1 MDENK
6 NKKRTLLMTE
16 GRPLSLLLQFT
27 PPLLMSILIN
37 QVYGIVDTALV
48 GRYLGKQ
55 ALAGVGSTGSLN
67 FLVMGLVVGI
77 CNGFMIPIAQRF
89 GAKQEVELRKTIRAG
104 IRVGIGLAII
114 MTLIASLIAKPV
126 LLLMNTPSNI
136 LPSAYQ
142 YICIIF
148 WGIPV
153 TIAANL
159 SSGLIRTL
167 GDSKTPLLLA
177 GISTVTNIFL
187 DIILVTVFHWG
198 VSGAALA
205 TILSQVLTAVFS
217 LIHIKH
223 HLQFVL
229 PKANEAGPSRQHI
242 LLLLY
247 QGVPMGLQYSVT
259 AIGGLILQ
267 AAVNGL
273 GEDVVA
279 AVAACGRVTGFLFCP
294 FDALGTAMTV
304 YAGQNMGA
312 NLIRRIRE
320 GLRDAI
326 LMGAI
331 YAVFAILI
339 LIFGGKYLLL
349 MFIDP
354 SETETIN
361 LGIIYLRYAA
371 AFCLC
376 LLLVN
381 TIRFVI
387 QGMGYAG
394 ISVLSGLSELVAR
407 ALAALLL
414 VPGIGFAGVC
424 LANPTAWMFAD
435 VFLIAVYTIL
445 MKKHHGFGS
454 GITAENK

>member
-1 MDENK
+1 
-6 NKKRTLLMTE
+6 MTE

-27 PPLLMSILIN
+27 PPILMSILIN

-67 FLVMGLVVGI
+67 FLIMGLVTGI

-89 GAKQEVELRKTIRAG
+89 GAGQEEDLRKTVRAS

-114 MTLIASLIAKPV
+114 MTLIASLIARPV
-126 LLLMNTPSNI
+126 LILMNTPGNI
-136 LPSAYQ
+136 LSLAYG
-142 YICIIF
+142 YIRIIF

-167 GDSKTPLLLA
+167 GDSRTPLLVS
-177 GISTVTNIFL
+177 GISTVTNILL
-187 DIILVTVFHWG
+187 DIIMVTVFHLG

-205 TILSQVLTAVFS
+205 TVLSQVLTAVFCMV
-217 LIHIKH
+217 HIRK
-223 HLQFVL
+223 HLQIVL
-229 PKANEAGPSRQHI
+229 PRADEAGPTRQHI

-267 AAVNGL
+267 AAVNSL

-279 AVAACGRVTGFLFCP
+279 AVAAGGRVSGVLFCP
-294 FDALGTAMTV
+294 FDALGTALTV

-312 NLIRRIRE
+312 NQIRRIRK

-326 LMGAI
+326 LMGAV
-331 YAVFAILI
+331 YAVFAIVI
-339 LIFGGKYLLL
+339 LVLGGRYLLQ
-349 MFIDP
+349 MFINP

-394 ISVLSGLSELVAR
+394 ISVLSGLSELIAR
-407 ALAALLL
+407 ALASLML
-414 VPGIGFAGVC
+414 VPRIGFAGVC
-424 LANPTAWMFAD
+424 LANPTAWVFAD
-435 VFLIAVYTIL
+435 VFLIVVYTIL
-445 MKKHHGFGS
+445 IKKHNGFGTDIAS
-454 GITAENK
+454 GHKHKPL

>member
-1 MDENK
+1 
-6 NKKRTLLMTE
+6 
-16 GRPLSLLLQFT
+16 
-27 PPLLMSILIN
+27 MSILIY

-67 FLVMGLVVGI
+67 FLVMGLVSGI

-89 GAKQEVELRKTIRAG
+89 GAGQESELRKIIRASV
-104 IRVGIGLAII
+104 RVGIGLAII
-114 MTLIASLIAKPV
+114 ATLVASLIAHPI
-126 LLLMNTPSNI
+126 LILMKTPENI
-136 LPSAYQ
+136 LPLAHQ
-142 YICIIF
+142 YILIIF
-148 WGIPV
+148 LGIPV
-153 TIAANL
+153 SIAANL

-177 GISTVTNIFL
+177 GISTVTNIVL
-187 DIILVTVFHWG
+187 DIVLVTVFHMG

-205 TILSQVLTAVFS
+205 TVLSQAVTAFFC
-217 LIHIKH
+217 LLHIKR
-223 HLQFVL
+223 HLSFVF
-229 PKANEAGPSRQHI
+229 PIPNEAGPSRQHI
-242 LLLLY
+242 LLLIY

-267 AAVNGL
+267 SAVNGL

-279 AVAACGRVTGFLFCP
+279 AVAAGGRVSGLLFCP

-312 NLIRRIRE
+312 MHIRRIRE

-326 LMGAI
+326 LMGAA
-331 YAVFAILI
+331 YAVFAMAILI
-339 LIFGGKYLLL
+339 WGGQYLLK

-354 SETETIN
+354 SETETIL
-361 LGIIYLRYAA
+361 LGITYLRYAA
-371 AFCLC
+371 VFCLC

-407 ALAALLL
+407 AIASLVL
-414 VPGIGFAGVC
+414 VPRIGFAGVC
-424 LANPTAWMFAD
+424 LANPIAWMFAD
-435 VFLIAVYTIL
+435 VFLITVYTIL
-445 MKKHHGFGS
+445 MKKHGGFRTDKIS
-454 GITAENK
+454 